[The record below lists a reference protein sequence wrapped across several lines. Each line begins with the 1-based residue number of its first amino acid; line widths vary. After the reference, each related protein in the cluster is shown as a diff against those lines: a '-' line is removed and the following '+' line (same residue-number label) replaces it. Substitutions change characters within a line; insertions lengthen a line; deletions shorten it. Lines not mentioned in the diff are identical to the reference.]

1 MPFLIWLWQVQISS
15 ENSSPVSNLYPVI
28 KWYLMQLC
36 FHFNFC
42 AAVKS
47 IIRYQFS
54 ESWSDGQ
61 KRLVRTTLQNLQAKF
76 HNSCIRFPEIKRSD
90 KIWTYFQNQVVESS
104 RGNRIYLTNDQVEEG
119 SGCFASVGYQGSPN
133 QLLNLDPS
141 EGQLQKI
148 QSGKLFN

>member
-1 MPFLIWLWQVQISS
+1 MTDVFMTFLIWLWQVQISS

-61 KRLVRTTLQNLQAKF
+61 KRLVRTTLQNIQAKF

-90 KIWTYFQNQVVESS
+90 KIWTYFQNQVCGV
-104 RGNRIYLTNDQVEEG
+104 
-119 SGCFASVGYQGSPN
+119 
-133 QLLNLDPS
+133 
-141 EGQLQKI
+141 K
-148 QSGKLFN
+148 SGKSDISNKWSSWRRIRMLCISRLSGQPKSTAKPRSK